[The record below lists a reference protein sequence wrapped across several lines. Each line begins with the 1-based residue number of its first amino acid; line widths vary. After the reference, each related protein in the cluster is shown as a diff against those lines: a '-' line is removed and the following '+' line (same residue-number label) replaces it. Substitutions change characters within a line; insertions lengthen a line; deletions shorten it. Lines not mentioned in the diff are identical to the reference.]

1 MMQENHDYFQK
12 GIIVTGKHADY
23 VDDMW
28 VQGQIEKSYFRRLV
42 DLYTTAAAIGL
53 RAKRK
58 GNIDNTTENKR
69 TAQLEQVN
77 TRLADLK
84 IIIRLM
90 LLLDNS
96 DNLTKEQLVNRAF
109 RNPQTEEE
117 LKHNMDIFYSY
128 LRGGIEILHEELVE
142 RTLTF
147 QDEYTDRRVGNMVAI
162 FSYFDSDSRADIEI
176 EL

>member
-1 MMQENHDYFQK
+1 MQGNYEYFQK

-28 VQGQIEKSYFRRLV
+28 VQGKIEKSYFRRLL
-42 DLYTTAAAIGL
+42 DLYTTAATVGL

-58 GNIDNTTENKR
+58 VSVDNSTDNKR
-69 TAQLEQVN
+69 TVQLEQVN
-77 TRLADLK
+77 TKLADFK

-147 QDEYTDRRVGNMVAI
+147 HDNYTDRRVGNMVAF
-162 FSYFDSDSRADIEI
+162 FSYFDYDSNEDIEM
-176 EL
+176 